1 MAAKPGSLLG
11 ANPLRKEAEWSS
23 LPGGLR
29 GRSLDI
35 PRNRS
40 HGTGRASATV
50 RRGTANRVTDA
61 AGRIRSPGA
70 G

>member
-11 ANPLRKEAEWSS
+11 ANPLRKKGEWSS

-29 GRSLDI
+29 WRS
-35 PRNRS
+35 PAVSRNRS
-40 HGTGRASATV
+40 HGTGRVSALMMD
-50 RRGTANRVTDA
+50 GTANRVMG
-61 AGRIRSPGA
+61 AGDRIRSPGT